1 MSEKNIYKIKERYK
15 IEKSVNGKSKIFA
28 ILNSL
33 DDAVYI
39 RGILEDNNWDLN
51 AVGEIYKKDD
61 NYIVLK
67 VIDDRLH
74 LLGKYKK
81 KPTNEQIEGL
91 VKKQIRNPNNSRYG
105 LNISK
110 VFDVFVIKKQIAGD
124 DYLFGFYDNL
134 EDAEF
139 CRNFLLDNE
148 WNVNRFSKVEFDGET
163 STYKSVNVIDDKVC
177 VLNTHK
183 SEKEAIEGYDKS
195 LNDFISKI
203 YKNKHGLA
211 NYPHLDAFKDIEFD
225 QNVVDE
231 NWDLNELSSKSAKD
245 LIFNLS
251 PWQKIIYDST
261 GEVFTFDEVKMSL
274 KRFKSRNFEKKI
286 QKHLDELMEL
296 GIIAD
301 RGNGAYKKLK

>member
-28 ILNSL
+28 ILNFL

-110 VFDVFVIKKQIAGD
+110 V
-124 DYLFGFYDNL
+124 
-134 EDAEF
+134 
-139 CRNFLLDNE
+139 
-148 WNVNRFSKVEFDGET
+148 
-163 STYKSVNVIDDKVC
+163 
-177 VLNTHK
+177 
-183 SEKEAIEGYDKS
+183 
-195 LNDFISKI
+195 
-203 YKNKHGLA
+203 LA
-211 NYPHLDAFKDIEFD
+211 
-225 QNVVDE
+225 V
-231 NWDLNELSSKSAKD
+231 
-245 LIFNLS
+245 
-251 PWQKIIYDST
+251 
-261 GEVFTFDEVKMSL
+261 
-274 KRFKSRNFEKKI
+274 
-286 QKHLDELMEL
+286 
-296 GIIAD
+296 
-301 RGNGAYKKLK
+301 